1 MYNPA
6 LTTECTRLTKPLANL
21 PAWVAFFRNADI
33 PVMAETADTLEAMRE
48 REDDVD
54 ANLIG
59 EMIADDPL
67 MTLKVMAHGAKNRSA
82 RVVTEPETVTSTLV
96 MMGISP
102 FFRAFGPQPVLEHK
116 LADRPEALAGLN
128 EVLRRAS
135 RAANFA
141 LSFAVH
147 RLDPDAAIIH
157 QAALL
162 HDFAEMLLWCHAPD
176 LAMAIRNAQRADP
189 TLRSSAEQRRRLHV
203 DLLDLQHALM
213 LEWHLP
219 DLLIRFTDDK
229 HAKQPNVLC
238 VMLGVRLARHT
249 ADGWDNAAIPDD
261 VSDVAHLLSVAWTA
275 DPPAVTADASPQPPD
290 DLSKHLI
297 AMSQLDVRGR
307 WHMAVVGVG

>member
-1 MYNPA
+1 MHAPHSTPA
-6 LTTECTRLTKPLANL
+6 MSNRTPTPEFTRLTRPLADL
-21 PAWVAFFRNADI
+21 SAWVTCFRDAEI
-33 PVMAETADTLEAMRE
+33 PVMADTADALEAMRE

-67 MTLKVMAHGAKNRSA
+67 MTLKVMAYGAKNRSA

-102 FFRAFGPQPVLEHK
+102 FFRAFGPQPVLEEM
-116 LADRPEALAGLN
+116 LADRPEALAGLKA
-128 EVLRRAS
+128 VLGRAS

-147 RLDPDAAIIH
+147 RFDPDAAVIH

-176 LAMAIRNAQRADP
+176 LALAMRDAQLVDP
-189 TLRSSAEQRRRLHV
+189 ALRSSTEQRRTLNV
-203 DLLDLQHALM
+203 ELLDLQHALM

-219 DLLIRFTDDK
+219 DLLVRITDDK
-229 HAKQPNVLC
+229 QAKHQNVQC

-249 ADGWDNAAIPDD
+249 AAGWDNAAIPDD
-261 VSDVAHLLSVAWTA
+261 VSDVAQLLN
-275 DPPAVTADASPQPPD
+275 
-290 DLSKHLI
+290 LSAAATFSLLRG
-297 AMSQLDVRGR
+297 LDV
-307 WHMAVVGVG
+307 

>member
-1 MYNPA
+1 MSNLPT
-6 LTTECTRLTKPLANL
+6 LNSDFIRLTRPLADL
-21 PAWVAFFRNADI
+21 SAWVACFRGAEI
-33 PVMAETADTLEAMRE
+33 PVMADTADALEAMRE

-59 EMIADDPL
+59 EMIANDPL
-67 MTLKVMAHGAKNRSA
+67 MTLKVMAYGAKNRSA

-102 FFRAFGPQPVLEHK
+102 FFRAFGPQPVLEDM
-116 LADRPEALAGLN
+116 LSDRPEALAGLN
-128 EVLRRAS
+128 EVLCRAS

-147 RLDPDAAIIH
+147 RLDPDAAVIH

-176 LAMAIRNAQRADP
+176 LALAIRDAQRADP
-189 TLRSSAEQRRRLHV
+189 ALRTTTEQRRTLHV

-219 DLLIRFTDDK
+219 DLLVRITDDK
-229 HAKQPNVLC
+229 QAKHQNVQC

-249 ADGWDNAAIPDD
+249 AAGWDNAAIPDD
-261 VSDVAHLLSVAWTA
+261 VRDVAHLLNLS
-275 DPPAVTADASPQPPD
+275 ADATLSLLR
-290 DLSKHLI
+290 DLD
-297 AMSQLDVRGR
+297 A
-307 WHMAVVGVG
+307 

>member
-1 MYNPA
+1 MQALLWLPTMSNPA
-6 LTTECTRLTKPLANL
+6 LMPEFTRLTRPLADL
-21 PAWVAFFRNADI
+21 AAWTACFRDAEI
-33 PVMAETADTLEAMRE
+33 PVMADTADALEAMRA

-67 MTLKVMAHGAKNRSA
+67 MTLKVMAYGAKNRSA

-102 FFRAFGPQPVLEHK
+102 FFRAFGPQPVLEDM
-116 LADRPEALAGLN
+116 LADRPEALAGLS
-128 EVLRRAS
+128 EVLRRAN

-147 RLDPDAAIIH
+147 RCDPDAAVIH

-176 LAMAIRNAQRADP
+176 LALVIRNAQRADP
-189 TLRSSAEQRRRLHV
+189 TLRSSIEQHQTLNV
-203 DLLDLQHALM
+203 ELLDLQHALM

-219 DLLIRFTDDK
+219 DLLVRITDDK
-229 HAKQPNVLC
+229 QANHQNVQC

-249 ADGWDNAAIPDD
+249 AIGWDNAAIPDD
-261 VSDVAHLLSVAWTA
+261 VNGVAQLLN
-275 DPPAVTADASPQPPD
+275 
-290 DLSKHLI
+290 LSTEATL
-297 AMSQLDVRGR
+297 SLLRGLDV
-307 WHMAVVGVG
+307 

>member
-1 MYNPA
+1 MPDPA
-6 LTTECTRLTKPLANL
+6 PTPDFIRLTQPLVDLA
-21 PAWVAFFRNADI
+21 AWTACFRDADI
-33 PVMAETADTLEAMRE
+33 PVLADTADALEAMRE

-59 EMIADDPL
+59 EMISDDPL
-67 MTLKVMAHGAKNRSA
+67 MTLKVMAYGARNRSA

-102 FFRAFGPQPVLEHK
+102 FFRAFGPQPVLEDL
-116 LADRPEALAGLN
+116 LADRPEALAGLKQ
-128 EVLRRAS
+128 VLRRAR

-147 RLDPDAAIIH
+147 RVDPDAAIIH

-176 LAMAIRNAQRADP
+176 LALAIRDAQRADP
-189 TLRSSAEQRRRLHV
+189 TLRSSTEQRKSLHV
-203 DLLDLQHALM
+203 ELLDLQHALM

-219 DLLIRFTDDK
+219 DLLVRITDDK
-229 HAKQPNVLC
+229 QAKHPNVQC

-249 ADGWDNAAIPDD
+249 AAGWDNAAIPDD
-261 VSDVAHLLSVAWTA
+261 VNDVAHLLNLSTTA
-275 DPPAVTADASPQPPD
+275 T
-290 DLSKHLI
+290 LSLLRG
-297 AMSQLDVRGR
+297 LDG
-307 WHMAVVGVG
+307 

>member
-1 MYNPA
+1 MSNPA
-6 LTTECTRLTKPLANL
+6 LPPEFTRLTRPLADL
-21 PAWVAFFRNADI
+21 AAWTACFRDADI
-33 PVMAETADTLEAMRE
+33 PVMADTADALEAMRA

-59 EMIADDPL
+59 EMIAGDPL
-67 MTLKVMAHGAKNRSA
+67 MTLKVMAYGARNRSA

-96 MMGISP
+96 LLGIPP
-102 FFRAFGPQPVLEHK
+102 FFPDFGPQPVPEDM
-116 LADRPEALAGLN
+116 LADRPEALAGLT

-147 RLDPDAAIIH
+147 RCDPDAAVIH

-162 HDFAEMLLWCHAPD
+162 HGFAEMLLWCHAPD
-176 LAMAIRNAQRADP
+176 LALAIRDAQRADP
-189 TLRSSAEQRRRLHV
+189 TLRSSVEQRSTLHV

-219 DLLIRFTDDK
+219 DLLVRITDDK
-229 HAKQPNVLC
+229 QASHPNVQC

-249 ADGWDNAAIPDD
+249 AAGWDNPAIPDD
-261 VSDVAHLLSVAWTA
+261 VSDVAQLLNLSAAATLSVVLSL
-275 DPPAVTADASPQPPD
+275 AV
-290 DLSKHLI
+290 
-297 AMSQLDVRGR
+297 
-307 WHMAVVGVG
+307 

>member
-1 MYNPA
+1 MSDITP
-6 LTTECTRLTKPLANL
+6 TTEFTRLTQPLADL
-21 PAWVAFFRNADI
+21 SGWVACFRDADI
-33 PVMAETADTLEAMRE
+33 PIMAGTADALEAMRE

-54 ANLIG
+54 ANMIG

-67 MTLKVMAHGAKNRSA
+67 MTLKVMAYGAKNRSA

-96 MMGISP
+96 MLGISP
-102 FFRAFGPQPVLEHK
+102 FFRAFGPQPVLEDM

-135 RAANFA
+135 RAASFA

-162 HDFAEMLLWCHAPD
+162 HDFAEMLLWCQAPD
-176 LAMAIRNAQRADP
+176 LALGICDAQRADRS
-189 TLRSSAEQRRRLHV
+189 LRSSTEQCKRLNV

-213 LEWHLP
+213 LEWRLP
-219 DLLIRFTDDK
+219 DLLVRITDDK
-229 HAKQPNVLC
+229 HARQPNVQC

-249 ADGWDNAAIPDD
+249 ASGWDNAAIPDD
-261 VSDVAHLLSVAWTA
+261 VNDVANLLNLSS
-275 DPPAVTADASPQPPD
+275 DAT
-290 DLSKHLI
+290 LSL
-297 AMSQLDVRGR
+297 LRGLE
-307 WHMAVVGVG
+307 G

>member
-1 MYNPA
+1 MHFLHPKRTMSNPT
-6 LTTECTRLTKPLANL
+6 LTPEFTRVTRPLADL
-21 PAWVAFFRNADI
+21 SAWVACFRDAEI
-33 PVMAETADTLEAMRE
+33 PVMADTAEALEAMRE
-48 REDDVD
+48 REDNVD

-67 MTLKVMAHGAKNRSA
+67 MTLKVMAYGAKNRSA

-96 MMGISP
+96 LMGISP
-102 FFRAFGPQPVLEHK
+102 FFRAFGTQSVLEDM
-116 LADRPEALAGLN
+116 LADRPEALAGLT

-147 RLDPDAAIIH
+147 RCDPDAAVIH

-176 LAMAIRNAQRADP
+176 LALAIREAQLADP
-189 TLRSSAEQRRRLHV
+189 TLRSSTEQHRALNV
-203 DLLDLQHALM
+203 ELLDLQHALM

-219 DLLIRFTDDK
+219 DLLVRITDDK
-229 HAKQPNVLC
+229 QATHQNVQC

-249 ADGWDNAAIPDD
+249 AAGWDNAAIPDD
-261 VSDVAHLLSVAWTA
+261 VTDVAQLLNLSACATLSLLR
-275 DPPAVTADASPQPPD
+275 DLDA
-290 DLSKHLI
+290 
-297 AMSQLDVRGR
+297 
-307 WHMAVVGVG
+307 

>member
-1 MYNPA
+1 MSDITP
-6 LTTECTRLTKPLANL
+6 TTEFTRLTQPLPDL
-21 PAWVAFFRNADI
+21 SAWVACFRDAEI
-33 PVMAETADTLEAMRE
+33 PVMADTADALEAMRE

-67 MTLKVMAHGAKNRSA
+67 MTLKVMAYGAKNRSA

-102 FFRAFGPQPVLEHK
+102 FFRAFGPQPVLEDL

-128 EVLRRAS
+128 EVLRRSS

-147 RLDPDAAIIH
+147 RFDPDAAIIH

-162 HDFAEMLLWCHAPD
+162 HDFAEMLLWCQAPD
-176 LAMAIRNAQRADP
+176 LALGIRDAQRADP
-189 TLRSSAEQRRRLHV
+189 SLRSSTEQLKRLHV

-213 LEWHLP
+213 LEWRLP
-219 DLLIRFTDDK
+219 DLLVRITDDK
-229 HAKQPNVLC
+229 HAKQPNVQC

-249 ADGWDNAAIPDD
+249 SAGWDNPAIPDD
-261 VSDVAHLLSVAWTA
+261 VSDVAHLLNLSSAATLSLLRGL
-275 DPPAVTADASPQPPD
+275 DA
-290 DLSKHLI
+290 
-297 AMSQLDVRGR
+297 
-307 WHMAVVGVG
+307 

>member
-1 MYNPA
+1 MSNPT
-6 LTTECTRLTKPLANL
+6 LRPEFTRLTRPLADL
-21 PAWVAFFRNADI
+21 ASWVACFRDADI
-33 PVMAETADTLEAMRE
+33 PVMADTAEALEAMRA

-59 EMIADDPL
+59 EMIAGDPL
-67 MTLKVMAHGAKNRSA
+67 MTLKVMAYGAKNRSA

-96 MMGISP
+96 LMGISP
-102 FFRAFGPQPVLEHK
+102 FFRDFGTQPVLEDM
-116 LADRPEALAGLN
+116 LADRPEALAGLT

-147 RLDPDAAIIH
+147 RCDPDAAVIH

-162 HDFAEMLLWCHAPD
+162 HDFAEMLLWCHAPE
-176 LAMAIRNAQRADP
+176 LALSIRDAQRVDS
-189 TLRSSAEQRRRLHV
+189 TLRSSVEQRNALHV

-219 DLLIRFTDDK
+219 DLLVRITDDK
-229 HAKQPNVLC
+229 QAKHPNVQC

-249 ADGWDNAAIPDD
+249 AAGWDNAAIPDD
-261 VSDVAHLLSVAWTA
+261 LSDVAQLLNLSAAATL
-275 DPPAVTADASPQPPD
+275 SLLHSLD
-290 DLSKHLI
+290 D
-297 AMSQLDVRGR
+297 
-307 WHMAVVGVG
+307 

>member
-189 TLRSSAEQRRRLHV
+189 TLRSSTEQRRRLHV

-261 VSDVAHLLSVAWTA
+261 VSDVAHLLNLST
-275 DPPAVTADASPQPPD
+275 DAT
-290 DLSKHLI
+290 LSLLRG
-297 AMSQLDVRGR
+297 LDS
-307 WHMAVVGVG
+307 

>member
-1 MYNPA
+1 MSTITP
-6 LTTECTRLTKPLANL
+6 TTEFTRLTQPLADL
-21 PAWVAFFRNADI
+21 SAWVACFRDADI
-33 PVMAETADTLEAMRE
+33 PIMADTADALEAMRE
-48 REDDVD
+48 HEDDVD

-59 EMIADDPL
+59 EMIAGDPL
-67 MTLKVMAHGAKNRSA
+67 MTLKVMAYGAKNRSA

-102 FFRAFGPQPVLEHK
+102 FFRAFGPQPVLEDM
-116 LADRPEALAGLN
+116 LADRPEALVGLN

-162 HDFAEMLLWCHAPD
+162 HDFAEMLLWCQAPD
-176 LAMAIRNAQRADP
+176 LALGICDAQRADP
-189 TLRSSAEQRRRLHV
+189 SLRSSTEQRKRLNV

-213 LEWHLP
+213 LEWRLP
-219 DLLIRFTDDK
+219 DLLVRITDDK
-229 HAKQPNVLC
+229 HARQPNVQC

-249 ADGWDNAAIPDD
+249 AAGWDNAAIPDD
-261 VSDVAHLLSVAWTA
+261 VNDVAHLLNLSS
-275 DPPAVTADASPQPPD
+275 DAT
-290 DLSKHLI
+290 LSL
-297 AMSQLDVRGR
+297 LRGLE
-307 WHMAVVGVG
+307 G

>member
-1 MYNPA
+1 MSNLPT
-6 LTTECTRLTKPLANL
+6 LNSDFIRLTRPLADL
-21 PAWVAFFRNADI
+21 SAWVACFRGAEI
-33 PVMAETADTLEAMRE
+33 PVMADTADALEAMRE

-59 EMIADDPL
+59 EMIANDPL
-67 MTLKVMAHGAKNRSA
+67 MTLKVMAYGAKNRSA

-102 FFRAFGPQPVLEHK
+102 FFRAFGPQPVLEDM
-116 LADRPEALAGLN
+116 LSDRPEALAGLN
-128 EVLRRAS
+128 EVLCRAS

-147 RLDPDAAIIH
+147 RFDPDAAVIH

-176 LAMAIRNAQRADP
+176 LALAIRDAQRADP
-189 TLRSSAEQRRRLHV
+189 ALRTTTEQRRTLHV

-219 DLLIRFTDDK
+219 DLLVRITDDK
-229 HAKQPNVLC
+229 QAKHQNVQC

-249 ADGWDNAAIPDD
+249 AAGWDNAAIPDD
-261 VSDVAHLLSVAWTA
+261 VRDVAHLLNLS
-275 DPPAVTADASPQPPD
+275 ADATLSLLR
-290 DLSKHLI
+290 DLD
-297 AMSQLDVRGR
+297 A
-307 WHMAVVGVG
+307 

>member
-1 MYNPA
+1 MQA
-6 LTTECTRLTKPLANL
+6 LHPTPTMSDATLMPEFTRLTQPLADL
-21 PAWVAFFRNADI
+21 SAWVACFRDAEI
-33 PVMAETADTLEAMRE
+33 PVMADTADALEAMRE

-67 MTLKVMAHGAKNRSA
+67 MTLKVMAYGAKNRPA

-102 FFRAFGPQPVLEHK
+102 FFRAFGPQPVLENM
-116 LADRPEALAGLN
+116 LADRPEALAGLKA
-128 EVLRRAS
+128 VLRRAS

-147 RLDPDAAIIH
+147 RCDPDAAVIH

-176 LAMAIRNAQRADP
+176 LALAIRDAQLTDP
-189 TLRSSAEQRRRLHV
+189 TLRSSTEQRRTLNV
-203 DLLDLQHALM
+203 ELLDLQHTLM

-219 DLLIRFTDDK
+219 DLLVRITDDK
-229 HAKQPNVLC
+229 QSKHPNVQC

-249 ADGWDNAAIPDD
+249 AAGWDNAAIPDD
-261 VSDVAHLLSVAWTA
+261 VNDVAQLLNLSTA
-275 DPPAVTADASPQPPD
+275 AT
-290 DLSKHLI
+290 LSLLRG
-297 AMSQLDVRGR
+297 LDV
-307 WHMAVVGVG
+307 

>member
-1 MYNPA
+1 MSN
-6 LTTECTRLTKPLANL
+6 LSTLNSDFIRLTRPLADL
-21 PAWVAFFRNADI
+21 SAWVACFRGAEI
-33 PVMAETADTLEAMRE
+33 PVMADTADALEAMRE

-59 EMIADDPL
+59 EMIANDPL
-67 MTLKVMAHGAKNRSA
+67 MTLKVMAYGAKNRSA

-102 FFRAFGPQPVLEHK
+102 FFRAFGPQPVLEDM
-116 LADRPEALAGLN
+116 LSDRPEALAGLN
-128 EVLRRAS
+128 EVLCRAS

-147 RLDPDAAIIH
+147 RFDPDAAVIH

-176 LAMAIRNAQRADP
+176 LALAIRDAQRADP
-189 TLRSSAEQRRRLHV
+189 ALRTTTEQRRTLHV

-219 DLLIRFTDDK
+219 DLLVRITDDK
-229 HAKQPNVLC
+229 QAKHQNVQC

-249 ADGWDNAAIPDD
+249 AAGWDNAAIPDD
-261 VSDVAHLLSVAWTA
+261 VRDVAHLLNLS
-275 DPPAVTADASPQPPD
+275 ADATLSLLR
-290 DLSKHLI
+290 DLD
-297 AMSQLDVRGR
+297 A
-307 WHMAVVGVG
+307 